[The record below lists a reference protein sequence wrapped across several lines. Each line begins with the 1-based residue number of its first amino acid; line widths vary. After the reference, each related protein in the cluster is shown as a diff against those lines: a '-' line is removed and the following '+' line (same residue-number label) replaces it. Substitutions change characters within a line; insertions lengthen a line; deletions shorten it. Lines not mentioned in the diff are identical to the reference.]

1 MAGYRLEAGPIPLHH
16 QVYLD
21 LRSMLDAGAWRE
33 GDRLPPERELAA
45 RYGCSLITV
54 RHALGELAR
63 EGRIERTRGRG
74 THVLRQRIDHDFAG
88 TLSFAEQMERHGLN
102 AQTRVV
108 SARLEPAGEAV
119 AAALELSLGRPTI
132 YLERLRMADEE
143 PLILEQVHLSADR
156 FPGLLENDLEH
167 GSLYGLLAERY
178 QTQITRIAEAI
189 EPVVLRTREARLLNR
204 TPRTPALLVEG
215 TAFAQDGAPVEFARS
230 YVAGD
235 RTRYFVERGFS
246 RSSLPIARREP
257 VARREPIAASLERR
271 VAAAR

>member
-1 MAGYRLEAGPIPLHH
+1 MARYRLEAGPIPLHH
-16 QVYLD
+16 HVYLD
-21 LRSMLDAGAWRE
+21 LRSMLDAGAWGE

-88 TLSFAEQMERHGLN
+88 TLSFAEQMQRHGLN
-102 AQTRVV
+102 ARTRVV
-108 SARLEPAGEAV
+108 TARVEHAGEAV
-119 AAALELSLGRPTI
+119 AKALELAVGRPTI
-132 YLERLRMADEE
+132 YLERLRMADDE

-156 FPGLLENDLEH
+156 FPGLLEHDLEH
-167 GSLYGLLAERY
+167 SSLYGLLAERY

-189 EPVVLRTREARLLNR
+189 EPVVLRTREARLLKR
-204 TPRTPALLVEG
+204 KPRTPALLVEG
-215 TAFAQDGAPVEFARS
+215 TAFAQDGEPVEFALS

-235 RTRYFVERGFS
+235 RTRYFVERGFA
-246 RSSLPIARREP
+246 RSNRTIASREP
-257 VARREPIAASLERR
+257 LPAAAPDRR

>member
-21 LRSMLDAGAWRE
+21 LRALLDAGAWRE
-33 GDRLPPERELAA
+33 GDRLPPERELAT

-74 THVLRQRIDHDFAG
+74 THVLRQRIDHDFGGA
-88 TLSFAEQMERHGLN
+88 LSFAEQMQRHGLN

-108 SARLEPAGEAV
+108 TARLEPAGETV
-119 AAALELSLGRPTI
+119 AKALELDVGQSTV
-132 YLERLRMADEE
+132 YLERLRMADDE

-156 FPGLLENDLEH
+156 FPGLLEHDLEH
-167 GSLYGLLAERY
+167 ASLYGLLAERY
-178 QTQITRIAEAI
+178 RTQITRIAEAI

-204 TPRTPALLVEG
+204 TRRAPALLVEG
-215 TAFAQDGAPVEFARS
+215 TAFAQDGSPIEFARS

-235 RTRYFVERGFS
+235 RTRYFVERGFV
-246 RSSLPIARREP
+246 RSNQPL
-257 VARREPIAASLERR
+257 ARREPIAAVPPDRR
-271 VAAAR
+271 VAAGG

>member
-1 MAGYRLEAGPIPLHH
+1 MTRYRLEAGPIPLHH

-21 LRSMLDAGAWRE
+21 LKAMLAAGAWRE

-63 EGRIERTRGRG
+63 EGRIERIRGRG

-88 TLSFAEQMERHGLN
+88 TLSFAEQMQRLGLD

-108 SARLEPAGEAV
+108 SARLETAGEAV
-119 AAALELSLGRPTI
+119 AEALGLSLGRPMI
-132 YLERLRMADEE
+132 YLERVRMAGGE

-156 FPGLLENDLEH
+156 FPGLLDYDLEH
-167 GSLYGLLAERY
+167 NSLYGLLAERY

-189 EPVVLRTREARLLNR
+189 EPVALRTREARLLNR
-204 TPRTPALLVEG
+204 NPRTPALLVEG
-215 TAFAQDGAPVEFARS
+215 TAFAQDGTPVEFARS

-235 RTRYFVERGFS
+235 RTRYFVERGFA
-246 RSSLPIARREP
+246 RSNQPIARREP
-257 VARREPIAASLERR
+257 MGAVPPDRRLAAGR
-271 VAAAR
+271 